1 VPRLQAL
8 LLLSHRRKFRV
19 PIEGALWQY
28 ARMTSFAKNC
38 RATVIPGLRY
48 RDCPA
53 AIDWLCRAFG
63 FEQKA
68 VYSNSDGSIAH
79 AELSFGN
86 GMIMLG
92 SVKPQT
98 AGAEALPIAQPDEIG
113 LRETQ
118 TPYLVVSDCVA
129 IYQTAKDAGAVM
141 VRELVEMDYG
151 GKAFSC
157 RDLEG
162 HLWNLGE
169 YDPWEH
175 PSPA

>member
-1 VPRLQAL
+1 MLRLQAL
-8 LLLSHRRKFRV
+8 LLLSHRGKLRV
-19 PIEGALWQY
+19 PVEGALWEY

-53 AIDWLCRAFG
+53 AIEWLCRAFG

-68 VYSNSDGSIAH
+68 VYPNPDGTIAH
-79 AELSFGN
+79 AELRFGN

-92 SVKPQT
+92 SVRPD
-98 AGAEALPIAQPDEIG
+98 APGVLPFAQPEEIG

-118 TPYLVVSDCVA
+118 VPYLTVSDCTA
-129 IYQTAKDAGAVM
+129 IYQTAKNAGALM
-141 VRELVEMDYG
+141 VRDLAEMDYG
-151 GKAFSC
+151 GKAFTC
-157 RDLEG
+157 RDPEG
-162 HLWNLGE
+162 HLWSLGE